1 MLTCHLKKSVSK
13 KLCQYAQPGFKNK
26 WSVIKLPI
34 RIHIITAY
42 EANVPLC
49 IESSTTYVGIVYIEH
64 FDMTVNTLMSSLTHT
79 HSYHKNIDKKDF
91 EKTRF
96 NSVIW
101 IKYIFPVI

>member
-1 MLTCHLKKSVSK
+1 MPSIYEVSDNVAACLRVIWKKSVPK
-13 KLCQYAQPGFKNK
+13 RLFQPGFKNK
-26 WSVIKLPI
+26 SSLIKLPI

-79 HSYHKNIDKKDF
+79 HSI
-91 EKTRF
+91 
-96 NSVIW
+96 S
-101 IKYIFPVI
+101 